1 MDKLQQR
8 AIAFKQLINY
18 QYKIKLGRKGQI
30 HNIVIDFQKQDFFH
44 LIGLQ
49 KLKDIRF
56 LKHSSEVI
64 FNNCLKGNLTYEML
78 KKASILMNWGIDLN
92 TLICLKTY

>member
-49 KLKDIRF
+49 KLKDIRQR
-56 LKHSSEVI
+56 
-64 FNNCLKGNLTYEML
+64 
-78 KKASILMNWGIDLN
+78 
-92 TLICLKTY
+92 